1 MANFSPIPE
10 IQFAQ
15 THWHLPGQTEGS
27 VGGRGG
33 ERESQCRTGKVGRHV
48 TVACYSHNEAERK
61 KKETQRDGGRLWKAP
76 SAEENSPSVIE
87 RRRDG
92 GGWSVG
98 QRLCLQ
104 QVHTNSSSN
113 AKTDR
118 GNLKRLR
125 KEGGQWPEEKSRAE
139 RRREEVIKAERKRSG
154 QTGMISARSVI

>member
-1 MANFSPIPE
+1 MGVCVRARPRFDIAARFTAALPWQTSA
-10 IQFAQ
+10 QFPKFNLHRLIGTCQARRKGR
-15 THWHLPGQTEGS
+15 W

-33 ERESQCRTGKVGRHV
+33 ERESQCRTGTVGRHV
-48 TVACYSHNEAERK
+48 TAACYSHNEAERK

-113 AKTDR
+113 ANR
-118 GNLKRLR
+118 
-125 KEGGQWPEEKSRAE
+125 
-139 RRREEVIKAERKRSG
+139 
-154 QTGMISARSVI
+154 